1 MKNVI
6 IFQDWIREKT
16 YGHEWKQDE
25 LFRYFKAQ
33 IDNSIRL
40 GWDVKD
46 IIVCTNL
53 NFSYKGVTIIPLTD
67 ICQYNKYFNKQY
79 GIAELLRNN
88 LITEPFWFHDFDD
101 WQLTPFTF
109 PEFDGS
115 IGICKYIDDSQWN
128 TGSIFV
134 KPESKYIWEL
144 IVEFMKQNDSHPDLL
159 QTGDENIFNF
169 IYHQYPEIQS
179 QFSKLNNTYNVGVT
193 QFEMRYNVAE
203 KPIRIGAFK
212 PGGKGYSKFTD
223 MQLIPGE
230 LTEIFIKH
238 QLYESN

>member
-6 IFQDWIREKT
+6 IFQDWIKEKT
-16 YGHEWKQDE
+16 YGHNWEEDE

-46 IIVCTNL
+46 IVICTNL
-53 NFSYKGVTIIPLTD
+53 NFSYKGVTIIQLSD

-101 WQLTPFTF
+101 WQISPFTF
-109 PEFDGS
+109 PEFDGT
-115 IGICKYIDDSQWN
+115 IGICKYINDSQWN

-134 KPESKYIWEL
+134 KPESKYVWEL
-144 IVEFMKQNDSHPDLL
+144 IVDFMKQNEGHPELL
-159 QTGDENIFNF
+159 QTGDENIVNF
-169 IYHQYPEIQS
+169 IYNQYPQIQNE
-179 QFSKLNNTYNVGVT
+179 FSKLNNTYNVGVT
-193 QFEMRYNVAE
+193 QFENRYQVAD
-203 KPIRIGAFK
+203 KPIKIGAFK
-212 PGGKGYSKFTD
+212 PNGKGYEKFLD
-223 MQLIPGE
+223 KQLIPGE
-230 LTEIFIKH
+230 LTEIFNKH
-238 QLYESN
+238 KL

>member
-1 MKNVI
+1 MKNVV
-6 IFQDWIREKT
+6 IFQDFIREKT
-16 YGHEWKQDE
+16 YGHEWKQEE
-25 LFRYFKAQ
+25 LFSYFRAQ

-40 GWDVKD
+40 GWGVKD
-46 IIVCTNL
+46 IIICTNL
-53 NFSYKGVTIIPLTD
+53 DFNYKNVTIIKLSD

-101 WQLTPFTF
+101 WQLAPFTF
-109 PEFDGS
+109 PEFEGD
-115 IGICKYIDDSQWN
+115 IGVCKYIDDSQWN

-134 KPESKYIWEL
+134 KPSSKDIWEL
-144 IVEFMKQNDSHPDLL
+144 MVTFMKQNDSHPELL

-193 QFEMRYNVAE
+193 QFEMRYNIAE

-212 PGGKGYSKFTD
+212 PGSAGYSTFLNNG
-223 MQLIPGE
+223 LITEE
-230 LTEIFIKH
+230 LNEIFKTHKLII
-238 QLYESN
+238 N

>member
-46 IIVCTNL
+46 IVVCTNL
-53 NFSYKGVTIIPLTD
+53 NFSYKGVTVIPLYD

-79 GIAELLRNN
+79 GIAELLRNE

-109 PEFDGS
+109 PEFEGS
-115 IGICKYIDDSQWN
+115 IGVCKYIDDSQWN
-128 TGSIFV
+128 TGSVFV
-134 KPESKYIWEL
+134 KPASKYVWEL
-144 IVEFMKQNDSHPDLL
+144 MVEFMKQNENHPQLL
-159 QTGDENIFNF
+159 QVGDENIFNL
-169 IYHQYPEIQS
+169 IYREYPEIQKE
-179 QFSKLNNTYNVGVT
+179 FSKLNNTYNVGVT
-193 QFEMRYNVAE
+193 QFDMRYRTAN
-203 KPIRIGAFK
+203 KPVTIGAFK
-212 PGGKGYSKFTD
+212 PGGKGYDNFINN
-223 MQLIPGE
+223 QLIPGE
-230 LTEIFIKH
+230 LIEIFIKH
-238 QLYESN
+238 NLYENN